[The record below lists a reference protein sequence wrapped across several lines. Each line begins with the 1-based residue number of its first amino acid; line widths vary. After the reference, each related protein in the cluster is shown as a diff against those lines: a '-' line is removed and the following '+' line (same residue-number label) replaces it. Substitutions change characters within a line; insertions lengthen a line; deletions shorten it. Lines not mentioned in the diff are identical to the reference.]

1 MPEVHMPDMKAK
13 LQDMNESIKQAKMPN
28 PQEIKDGYLNS
39 NFHKSFHQQLAV
51 RTRVEG
57 EDLQQIREHM
67 TKNKTPAELV
77 SRMPPQKIYIQFALN
92 TSYWHWPRSPGQNFG
107 VFRYFTPEK
116 IFMRSIQTKTP
127 DDIS

>member
-77 SRMPPQKIYIQFALN
+77 SRMPPPKNMHPVCSKYELLALA
-92 TSYWHWPRSPGQNFG
+92 P
-107 VFRYFTPEK
+107 FTWSE
-116 IFMRSIQTKTP
+116 FWSF
-127 DDIS
+127 

>member
-77 SRMPPQKIYIQFALN
+77 SRMPPPKNMHPVCSKYELLA
-92 TSYWHWPRSPGQNFG
+92 PGQNFG

-116 IFMRSIQTKTP
+116 FFMRSIQTKTP